1 MKRRLSFPGCAAF
14 TLVEAMIGA
23 AVSSIVLATLFTG
36 GIALMRSFNASEDYS
51 TAQTDQLRVLDYI
64 SRDVRRAL
72 TVTVTTSPSK
82 LTLTVPDQYAA
93 ADPSRTFR
101 TPTMTVP
108 TEGSF
113 LGATYGTTPVTVSY
127 YVSGSSFV
135 RDEGGALTVI
145 ANGVTDFQP
154 VFNATDPAEKTVNT
168 TLTFAPIFRRFLSSD
183 ARTATTLTSRAVMR
197 NNQP

>member
-1 MKRRLSFPGCAAF
+1 MKGRRTGRGQQAF

-23 AVSSIVLATLFTG
+23 VVSSILLAALAAG
-36 GIALMRSFNASEDYS
+36 SIALMRSYNASEDYS

-72 TVTVTTSPSK
+72 TATVTVSPPR

-93 ADPSRTFR
+93 ADPNRTFKA
-101 TPTMTVP
+101 PTLT
-108 TEGSF
+108 TQGSF

-127 YVSGSSFV
+127 YVTGSNFV
-135 RDEGGALTVI
+135 RDESGTLTVI
-145 ANGVTDFQP
+145 AKGVSDFQP
-154 VFNATDPAEKTVNT
+154 VFDSADAAGKTVRT
-168 TLTFAPIFRRFLSSD
+168 TLTFAPIFRRLVSSD

-197 NNQP
+197 NYKP